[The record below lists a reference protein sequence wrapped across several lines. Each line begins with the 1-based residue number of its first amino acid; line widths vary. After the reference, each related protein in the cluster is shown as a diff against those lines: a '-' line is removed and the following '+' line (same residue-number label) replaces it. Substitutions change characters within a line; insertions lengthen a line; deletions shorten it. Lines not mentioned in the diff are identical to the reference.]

1 MTLNSFSSLNSEN
14 LKLRARIERLEKENA
29 QLKEERRLRERIRD
43 IDSSMFLEIQRLAE
57 ENEQLRSKT

>member
-1 MTLNSFSSLNSEN
+1 MTYSSFSNQQYEN
-14 LKLRARIERLEKENA
+14 LKLRARIETLEKENA

-43 IDSSMFLEIQRLAE
+43 IDKYLFVENQRLAI